1 MAIQGLVNV
10 EMENYD
16 HFLKMTFPYNKYH
29 TNIHYLIRRIS
40 HGLRFKSFP
49 SSWKGLQSFV
59 PLQFTCVHVASEN
72 MLMITVL
79 KSLRCFLYGNAKAES
94 LSGTVI
100 FKDSLTEF
108 CQRTRLQVPSPS
120 FI

>member
-1 MAIQGLVNV
+1 MTILFSSSIVHSFYRKYPFSFKSVSTHGMAIQGLVNV
-10 EMENYD
+10 KMDNYD

-29 TNIHYLIRRIS
+29 ANIHHLIRRIS

-59 PLQFTCVHVASEN
+59 PLKFTCVHVASEN

-79 KSLRCFLYGNAKAES
+79 KSLRCFLYGNAKA
-94 LSGTVI
+94 
-100 FKDSLTEF
+100 
-108 CQRTRLQVPSPS
+108 
-120 FI
+120 